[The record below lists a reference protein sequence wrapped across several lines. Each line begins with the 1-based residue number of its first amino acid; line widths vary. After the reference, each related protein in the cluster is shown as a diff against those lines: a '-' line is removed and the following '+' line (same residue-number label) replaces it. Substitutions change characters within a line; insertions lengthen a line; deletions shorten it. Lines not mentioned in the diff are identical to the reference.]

1 MSEINMLMVVD
12 TKFVKKALAGKY
24 STDPEKP
31 NHIDGQYM
39 LVTGTTVN
47 HGQGTM
53 IVDFN
58 ANTGDEINFR
68 GTSIYGNSE
77 DAVIIYEVVHWRLDD
92 VFNRFVPDV
101 ITRSKAAVPNTETRN
116 GLPVVHK
123 PVNFNSFD
131 SKVKRAG
138 TEVFVINFALYQLSS
153 DGESQEFVSYMQ
165 CDPTI
170 RVS

>member
-12 TKFVKKALAGKY
+12 TKFVKKALVGKY

-47 HGQGTM
+47 RGQGTM
-53 IVDFN
+53 NVDFN
-58 ANTGDEINFR
+58 ARPGDRINFR
-68 GTSIYGNSE
+68 GVSIYGNSE
-77 DAVIIYEVVHWRLDD
+77 DAVIIYEVVHWREDD

-101 ITRSKAAVPNTETRN
+101 ITRSKAAVPDTTTKN
-116 GLPVVHK
+116 GLPAVPKSVS
-123 PVNFNSFD
+123 FNSFD
-131 SKVKRAG
+131 SVVKGKG

-170 RVS
+170 HVS